1 MTNKETMKSIHS
13 PLIYLE
19 NLSNYFQL
27 YPFLCPQPDWHVNI
41 LEQHSLLHI
50 FWRISNFSFIY
61 LCKFCN
67 FKMCISLTFCFLS
80 LFPLINNNAK
90 IREAFC
96 FVFVFLLSSTET
108 DFSPLACLKSLS
120 FLFTLYLVFYV
131 LLIAKLL
138 MQISLVG
145 QLQLLSSQVTVLA
158 VPSPSLTATLER

>member
-90 IREAFC
+90 IREAFR
-96 FVFVFLLSSTET
+96 FVFFFFCYQVPKLIFHLLLGLNHYRSS
-108 DFSPLACLKSLS
+108 LHYLWS
-120 FLFTLYLVFYV
+120 FMY
-131 LLIAKLL
+131 
-138 MQISLVG
+138 S
-145 QLQLLSSQVTVLA
+145 
-158 VPSPSLTATLER
+158 